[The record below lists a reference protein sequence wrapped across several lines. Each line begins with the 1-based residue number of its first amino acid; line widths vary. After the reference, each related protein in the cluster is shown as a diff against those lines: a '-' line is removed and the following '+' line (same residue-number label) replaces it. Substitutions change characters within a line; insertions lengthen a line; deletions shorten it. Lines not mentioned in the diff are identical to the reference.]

1 MLVPEIQT
9 FGNLLVSGIAVYY
22 LHVHVFASF
31 CALQITNWKAE
42 LQRSMYIVNFV
53 YWLCISGS
61 GELTVALLWRGVAH
75 GDWCTLNAH
84 TLCLLVWS
92 YCNVELVMTV
102 DWTLFYVLIFLFCCW
117 SFTCRQLEVVCLNL
131 YILKTLIVIHD
142 WQVST

>member
-53 YWLCISGS
+53 YWFCISGS
-61 GELTVALLWRGVAH
+61 GELTVALLWSGMAH
-75 GDWCTLNAH
+75 GD
-84 TLCLLVWS
+84 
-92 YCNVELVMTV
+92 
-102 DWTLFYVLIFLFCCW
+102 
-117 SFTCRQLEVVCLNL
+117 
-131 YILKTLIVIHD
+131 
-142 WQVST
+142 